1 MLILILIVACILLLT
16 IYMVASVRQHDADSY
31 ADQDRDPFFAES
43 ARLAA
48 AGLLY
53 EQAERTYGRPRT
65 SYTITP
71 AGEAALRTWLREPMN
86 DPGML
91 KLYFAGI
98 VAPADVVD
106 LARQQKERHARRLEE
121 YDRIESLLGP
131 APEQVQPADDEDD
144 DQEREEEEEEE
155 EQQEE
160 TESSKKKKKKDKKA
174 SKSEK
179 EEASEDEEEDDTSS
193 DDEDEDTKAED
204 GDDED
209 DLAAADDG
217 WNDAREAMALGRKF
231 EQFCTDFWASQVDD
245 PVKNLTLGEERRD
258 H

>member
-98 VAPADVVD
+98 VAPTDVID

-131 APEQVQPADDEDD
+131 APEQVQPDEKGE

-155 EQQEE
+155 EQDEQ
-160 TESSKKKKKKDKKA
+160 TSKKKKKKEKKA
-174 SKSEK
+174 SKSE
-179 EEASEDEEEDDTSS
+179 ENGASEDEE
-193 DDEDEDTKAED
+193 DEDEDED
-204 GDDED
+204 AKED
-209 DLAAADDG
+209 LSAADDG